1 MTLKSAHREF
11 VNLQDRCRAVIM
23 RKIRVAANLEKLK
36 LPLPITDYLGEVIDD
51 TEPLRQVDNYDI
63 LCDFQGNV
71 AGAGQGLIVVWKTA
85 YMYIN
90 SLSHYLY
97 VLQVD
102 DNEIRMMNYDL
113 DVEDDP

>member
-1 MTLKSAHREF
+1 MSFLQVTEPLFPIVSSTAAKTEMTLKSAHREF

-63 LCDFQGNV
+63 LCDF
-71 AGAGQGLIVVWKTA
+71 
-85 YMYIN
+85 
-90 SLSHYLY
+90 
-97 VLQVD
+97 
-102 DNEIRMMNYDL
+102 
-113 DVEDDP
+113 